1 MVFSFLLS
9 SSFQFTM
16 LSGKVPFQSSNRDR
30 SAESI
35 MSKIKGGEF
44 SMKGSDWETVS
55 DDAKTLIRGLLTVD
69 PSKRVTMSHLLD
81 CDWLKANKSEV
92 SHHIAPVSLRSGSS
106 CFLFV

>member
-1 MVFSFLLS
+1 MRIAPFLIRLVSFCHLI
-9 SSFQFTM
+9 QFTM

-92 SHHIAPVSLRSGSS
+92 SLPAQ
-106 CFLFV
+106 